1 MEKDI
6 VKSSDDNEL
15 WMESVRS
22 GYEHSSRPVQG
33 PVGYPL
39 QQPSQHSS
47 TTVAVRV
54 GTTYRS
60 VADLSGSKES
70 IVIATIES
78 LRATENKN

>member
-33 PVGYPL
+33 PVGYLL

-47 TTVAVRV
+47 TTVAV
-54 GTTYRS
+54 GT
-60 VADLSGSKES
+60 
-70 IVIATIES
+70 
-78 LRATENKN
+78 

>member
-15 WMESVRS
+15 WMESVRA
-22 GYEHSSRPVQG
+22 HSSRPVQG

-39 QQPSQHSS
+39 HQPSQHSS
-47 TTVAVRV
+47 TTVAV
-54 GTTYRS
+54 GTYRS

-70 IVIATIES
+70 IVTATIES

>member
-6 VKSSDDNEL
+6 VKSSDNEL
-15 WMESVRS
+15 WMDGVCNVRAQFRASS
-22 GYEHSSRPVQG
+22 GSSRVS
-33 PVGYPL
+33 PL

-47 TTVAVRV
+47 STTV
-54 GTTYRS
+54 GTYRS

-78 LRATENKN
+78 LRATQNKN

>member
-33 PVGYPL
+33 PVGYL
-39 QQPSQHSS
+39 RSS
-47 TTVAVRV
+47 SPASIAVRQ
-54 GTTYRS
+54 
-60 VADLSGSKES
+60 
-70 IVIATIES
+70 
-78 LRATENKN
+78 

>member
-6 VKSSDDNEL
+6 VKSSDNEL
-15 WMESVRS
+15 WMESVM
-22 GYEHSSRPVQG
+22 YEHSSRPVQG
-33 PVGYPL
+33 PVGYLL

-47 TTVAVRV
+47 TTVAV
-54 GTTYRS
+54 GTYRS

-78 LRATENKN
+78 LRATQNKN

>member
-33 PVGYPL
+33 PVGYLL

-47 TTVAVRV
+47 TTVAV
-54 GTTYRS
+54 GTYRS